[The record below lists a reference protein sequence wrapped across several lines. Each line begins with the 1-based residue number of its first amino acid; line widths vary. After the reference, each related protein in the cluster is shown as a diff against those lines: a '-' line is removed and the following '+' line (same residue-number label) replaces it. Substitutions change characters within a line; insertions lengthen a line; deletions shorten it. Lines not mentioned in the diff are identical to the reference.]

1 MIGNRELFD
10 KIAESLIADYAR
22 VYLVNTKTN
31 QYSQYY
37 INPDS
42 HLLIEDR
49 KGNDFFCYIA
59 KRAGQEVYEEDRHFF
74 QSDNLK
80 EKLLKQFRNQNR

>member
-42 HLLIEDR
+42 HHLIEDR
-49 KGNDFFCYIA
+49 KGNDFFAI
-59 KRAGQEVYEEDRHFF
+59 
-74 QSDNLK
+74 
-80 EKLLKQFRNQNR
+80 